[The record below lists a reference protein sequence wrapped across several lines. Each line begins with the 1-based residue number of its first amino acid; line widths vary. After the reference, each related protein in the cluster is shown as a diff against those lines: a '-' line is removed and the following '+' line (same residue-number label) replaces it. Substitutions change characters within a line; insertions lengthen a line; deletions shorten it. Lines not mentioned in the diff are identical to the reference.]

1 MNKAQ
6 KRAGT
11 VLVLLLAVIILVGN
25 LPSLKSIFIG
35 GAVSYRYIYVNTYDY
50 PSMAQQPAVVKW
62 SFSPNGAS
70 ASSGTCTTSLEL
82 FNSSLIMSELDAPV
96 STSSGTST
104 GIYPLS
110 QAYVSTSMRNV
121 NVNLALCLIQIPL
134 QSLSTPP
141 NTTIGTLFLQATGT
155 NGYSS
160 GIYSASLSVNASL
173 YENWIPILITLP
185 LTNQTITSTT
195 TTTSTTTSSST
206 TSSTTTINS
215 TTAVL
220 QPPVNQNSGF
230 FSNIISSIQNAIR
243 SFINSIINALKW

>member
-50 PSMAQQPAVVKW
+50 PSMAQQPAIVKW

-82 FNSSLIMSELDAPV
+82 FNYGSFIIELDAPV
-96 STSSGTST
+96 STLSGTST
-104 GIYPLS
+104 GVYPLS
-110 QAYVSTSMRNV
+110 QAYASASKQ
-121 NVNLALCLIQIPL
+121 NVNLDLCLIQIPL

-160 GIYSASLSVNASL
+160 GVYSASLSINPSL
-173 YENWIPILITLP
+173 YGWTPILITLP

-215 TTAVL
+215 TTAVP